1 LIKLAVSRAHSAA
14 LHSVINN
21 PPFNTKFLTSLL
33 PSCRNAITA
42 SYPLSCA
49 DVGAELPKLVAEWP
63 LAFKKLVMLVF
74 PLFPKTPTIAAFALP
89 ANKHAIKQINFALD
103 TANLINADGGNN
115 VFFGTNT
122 PITQTSLALSLGL
135 GNGLS
140 NPFADGGRTQF
151 QWTLNNLGLG
161 IDLLAT
167 RPGDIAAIIGGN
179 VGTGYALIN
188 SLDWG
193 DSFPSGGSA
202 SGTWLLNAL
211 NIDSFQGS
219 GQVPEPATLALLG
232 LGLAGMS
239 LSKKKTLALP

>member
-1 LIKLAVSRAHSAA
+1 MKKIICLIACLFAGSANAAIIGVFGNNGNTNITSFLNANGHSATNFGSSAPTSAQLNGYDAVIA
-14 LHSVINN
+14 LRQDGNSDVKNFVLN
-21 PPFNTKFLTSLL
+21 GGLL
-33 PSCRNAITA
+33 ITEWRA
-42 SYPLSCA
+42 
-49 DVGAELPKLVAEWP
+49 AEW
-63 LAFKKLVMLVF
+63 
-74 PLFPKTPTIAAFALP
+74 
-89 ANKHAIKQINFALD
+89 ALD

-167 RPGDIAAIIGGN
+167 RPGNIAAIIGGN